1 MIRKFLDVSSG
12 HLSEETW
19 TWLNEQL
26 ASDKLHDPHNSTAAQ
41 IAGGPTR
48 YGWFVFAPEDTP
60 DDFPADLT
68 ACGAEGCPGAR
79 SGIRALRLRRRSP
92 AGPTDTASRLPR
104 LTAADG

>member
-19 TWLNEQL
+19 TWLDEQL
-26 ASDKLHDPHNSTAAQ
+26 TSDKLHDPHNSTAAQ

-60 DDFPADLT
+60 DDFPDDLL
-68 ACGAEGCPGAR
+68 AVLKAARAQGAEY
-79 SGIRALRLRRRSP
+79 ALFDCDAVP
-92 AGPTDTASRLPR
+92 QQGPPILHPDFH
-104 LTAADG
+104 D